1 MERIWCS
8 HRGERGW
15 TGSRIYVT
23 IRYIWTDSKGN
34 GDIMRPIEYPT
45 DELERTFAAHQVL
58 TLEQVKQA
66 LGTPVKM
73 TALRKLRA
81 LGYHSSYSHAGK
93 YYTLAPFPRWDVHG
107 LWVYKGIRFS
117 RRGSLLETLA
127 WLIDQSSDGRFS
139 HEVQEVVQVRVQ
151 GALRTLYQ
159 RERVVRH
166 QIGGQY
172 LYVSVEGGT
181 TQLERRRAQVEA
193 GQASPGSESSP
204 NDVGP
209 HLAVFLSTLNEKQR
223 RLYAGF
229 ESLRLGRGGD
239 VFVAHRTGLNVKTV
253 ARGRQELQAGD
264 VSLERIRAE
273 GAGRPCS
280 KKNS

>member
-1 MERIWCS
+1 
-8 HRGERGW
+8 
-15 TGSRIYVT
+15 
-23 IRYIWTDSKGN
+23 
-34 GDIMRPIEYPT
+34 MRPIEYPT
-45 DELERTFAAHQVL
+45 DELERAFAAQRVL

-66 LGTPVKM
+66 LGTRVKM

-93 YYTLAPFPRWDVHG
+93 YYTLTPCARWDGRG

-127 WLIDQSSDGRFS
+127 WLIDQSPDGRFAQ
-139 HEVQEVVQVRVQ
+139 EVQEVVRVRVQ
-151 GALRTLYQ
+151 GALRTLYR

-172 LYVSVEGGT
+172 LYVSVQARVAAGG
-181 TQLERRRAQVEA
+181 
-193 GQASPGSESSP
+193 ASPGRESFP
-204 NDVGP
+204 GDEET
-209 HLAVFLSTLNEKQR
+209 HLAMFLSTLNEKQR

-239 VFVAHRTGLNVKTV
+239 VFVARRTGLNVKTV

-264 VSLERIRAE
+264 FSMERIRAE

>member
-1 MERIWCS
+1 
-8 HRGERGW
+8 
-15 TGSRIYVT
+15 
-23 IRYIWTDSKGN
+23 
-34 GDIMRPIEYPT
+34 MRPIEYLT

-58 TLEQVKQA
+58 ALEQVKQA

-127 WLIDQSSDGRFS
+127 WLIDQSSDGRFAQ
-139 HEVQEVVQVRVQ
+139 EVQEVVQVRVQ
-151 GALRTLYQ
+151 GALRTLYR

-181 TQLERRRAQVEA
+181 TQLERRQARVAA
-193 GQASPGSESSP
+193 GGEPGSESFP
-204 NDVGP
+204 GNEDP